1 MDKNEKVSKNIIWIV
16 WDILLKLSKQCSNE
30 QLQKVIHILFELFT
44 IKYMVS
50 YNKKRIHQIYHVIEL
65 LLLQQQVDFSIELLK
80 ERHLLSSLD
89 QNINVIFEQIK
100 KHEVSNEE
108 TPKSKKEQKMDMYQ
122 NIYNNL

>member
-16 WDILLKLSKQCSNE
+16 WDILLKLSKKCSNE

-44 IKYMVS
+44 IRYMVS

>member
-44 IKYMVS
+44 IRYMVS